1 MNRVALACSIA
12 VAILGGIF
20 CAELTARAIPF
31 RDKLAD
37 VFGRG
42 HLLAVVHGGGIYD
55 VDVDRALRES
65 DYLSDIDRTEA
76 APVEHQAAL
85 NRLIAKTAAQS
96 HAAREAVGR
105 ANVSHEFNLL
115 RFQCRDSE
123 TWSAA
128 LRGSSLSRFSLW
140 QMVKSDSRARQW
152 ISNRIANEFS
162 VGDDECRKLY
172 QEHSERFFE
181 PERLR
186 VSHLFLAAPPE
197 TAPEIVE
204 TKHKTIE
211 ALSVR
216 LMSGEDFAALVSENS
231 EDEATKL
238 NSGDL
243 GYFSE
248 TRMPPD
254 FVAVAIKLGQ
264 GEISRP
270 IQTRLGFHILKLT
283 EIAPSRQRS
292 FDEARADIS
301 TELANQKRAEAVK
314 KLIVDL
320 GSEGGYLRSP

>member
-1 MNRVALACSIA
+1 MNRVVLAFSIA

-20 CAELTARAIPF
+20 CAELTARSIPF

-37 VFGRG
+37 VFGGG
-42 HLLAVVHGGGIYD
+42 HLLAVVHGRGIYD

-115 RFQCRDSE
+115 RFQFRDEE
-123 TWSAA
+123 TWGAA

-152 ISNRIANEFS
+152 ISNRIANEVS

-197 TAPEIVE
+197 TAPEIVDLKRE
-204 TKHKTIE
+204 KIKALAKHIK
-211 ALSVR
+211 A
-216 LMSGEDFAALVSENS
+216 GESFSELIGWES
-231 EDEATKL
+231 EDEASKTRG
-238 NSGDL
+238 GDL
-243 GYFSE
+243 GYFSAYASSSGD
-248 TRMPPD
+248 R
-254 FVAVAIKLGQ
+254 FFRRSVI
-264 GEISRP
+264 ISGLRP
-270 IQTRLGFHILKLT
+270 GL
-283 EIAPSRQRS
+283 
-292 FDEARADIS
+292 
-301 TELANQKRAEAVK
+301 V
-314 KLIVDL
+314 
-320 GSEGGYLRSP
+320 